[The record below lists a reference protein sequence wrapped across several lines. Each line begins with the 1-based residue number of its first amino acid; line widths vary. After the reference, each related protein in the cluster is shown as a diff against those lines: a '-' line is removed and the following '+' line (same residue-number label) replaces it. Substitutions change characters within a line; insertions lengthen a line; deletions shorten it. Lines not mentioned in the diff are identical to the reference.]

1 MDEPTVK
8 WSKDRY
14 NEITNALRP
23 FLSQSGYDP
32 DKDCVFLPVSGLQGE
47 NIERTIDPKVCSWY
61 QGKYFLEVL
70 DDLPVPPRDPNGP
83 LRVPV
88 LDKMQDR
95 GSVVFGKVESGTIRL
110 GDGLRLMPSGISCQ
124 VQTIYN
130 GKEEC
135 VRYAKPG
142 ENVKL
147 RLNIENEERVN
158 KGDVICLR
166 DQPSVPVSE
175 LFEAEVEILQL
186 IDYKPIMSKGYQCIL
201 HIHTVADEATIKEIL
216 VSYEKTE
223 KGDIIEKQK
232 PQYAKSFNRMICR
245 IQTRI
250 PIPLEK
256 NETMPQLG
264 RFTLRDEGRTI
275 AVGKVLKYKPAASS
289 VSAPVAAGKKEETKT
304 DGGPKPAGTTSQST
318 KQDLI
323 YDMDSGEMLTPEEH
337 AKRKREREK

>member
-1 MDEPTVK
+1 M
-8 WSKDRY
+8 
-14 NEITNALRP
+14 
-23 FLSQSGYDP
+23 
-32 DKDCVFLPVSGLQGE
+32 
-47 NIERTIDPKVCSWY
+47 
-61 QGKYFLEVL
+61 
-70 DDLPVPPRDPNGP
+70 DDLPVPPRDQNGP
-83 LRVPV
+83 LRIPV

-95 GSVVFGKVESGTIRL
+95 GAVVFGKVESGTIRL

-130 GKEEC
+130 GKEQC
-135 VRYAKPG
+135 VNYAKPG

-147 RLNIENEERVN
+147 RLNIENEDRVN

-166 DQPSVPVSE
+166 DTQVVPVSE

-201 HIHTVADEATIKEIL
+201 HIHTVSDEATIKEIL
-216 VSYEKTE
+216 ISYEKNE
-223 KGDIIEKQK
+223 KGDIVEKQMPK
-232 PQYAKSFNRMICR
+232 YAKSFNRIICR

-256 NETMPQLG
+256 HDTMAQLG
-264 RFTLRDEGRTI
+264 RFTLRDEGKTI

-289 VSAPVAAGKKEETKT
+289 GAAAAGVKKEEVKSEST
-304 DGGPKPAGTTSQST
+304 PKPATATGSSV

-323 YDMDSGEMLTPEEH
+323 YDMESGEMLTPEEN